1 MTPFGGQGAED
12 PPVRTILLVDDDEL
26 ILEIGLASLHLVG
39 GLDVLTTTSGSE
51 ALEVARAAHP
61 DAILLDVMMPGLD
74 GPGTLARLKGDP
86 ATAGIPVVF
95 LTAKARRSDQRQWV
109 GLDVAGVLT
118 KPFDPMLLASQVAS
132 LLGWPARA

>member
-1 MTPFGGQGAED
+1 MTPFEGRGAED

-74 GPGTLARLKGDP
+74 GPATLARLKAAP
-86 ATAGIPVVF
+86 ATAAIPVVF
-95 LTAKARRSDQRQWV
+95 LTAKARPAEQRRWANY
-109 GLDVAGVLT
+109 DVVGVLT
-118 KPFDPMLLASQVAS
+118 KPFDPMLLSGQVAEV
-132 LLGWPARA
+132 LGWTP